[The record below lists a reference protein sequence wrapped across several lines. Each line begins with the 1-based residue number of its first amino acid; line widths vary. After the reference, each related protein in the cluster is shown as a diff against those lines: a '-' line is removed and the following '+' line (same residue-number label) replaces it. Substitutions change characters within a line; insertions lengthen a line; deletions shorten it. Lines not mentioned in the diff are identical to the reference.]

1 MVSIDTIQFCN
12 QIGDQACVFANS
24 NMKILFNQT
33 TKDSFGN
40 WLLNGEAQN
49 IAPFTINNVMVV
61 WHLYDAQGNV
71 IGLTQGFP
79 MPSKIGIGQTTLF
92 NLQEKPPD
100 LTGIP
105 KFFRVSFD
113 FLS

>member
-1 MVSIDTIQFCN
+1 
-12 QIGDQACVFANS
+12 
-24 NMKILFNQT
+24 
-33 TKDSFGN
+33 
-40 WLLNGEAQN
+40 
-49 IAPFTINNVMVV
+49 MVV

-100 LTGIP
+100 LTGIL
-105 KFFRVSFD
+105 KFFE
-113 FLS
+113 FLSTF

>member
-1 MVSIDTIQFCN
+1 
-12 QIGDQACVFANS
+12 
-24 NMKILFNQT
+24 MKILFNQT

-49 IAPFTINNVMVV
+49 IGPFTINNVRLV
-61 WHLYDAQGNV
+61 WHLYDSLGNI

-79 MPSKIGIGQTTLF
+79 MPSNLAIGQTTLF
-92 NLQEKPPD
+92 NLQIKSTD

-105 KFFRVSFD
+105 ALYRISFD

>member
-40 WLLNGEAQN
+40 WLLNGEAR
-49 IAPFTINNVMVV
+49 I
-61 WHLYDAQGNV
+61 
-71 IGLTQGFP
+71 
-79 MPSKIGIGQTTLF
+79 
-92 NLQEKPPD
+92 
-100 LTGIP
+100 
-105 KFFRVSFD
+105 
-113 FLS
+113 